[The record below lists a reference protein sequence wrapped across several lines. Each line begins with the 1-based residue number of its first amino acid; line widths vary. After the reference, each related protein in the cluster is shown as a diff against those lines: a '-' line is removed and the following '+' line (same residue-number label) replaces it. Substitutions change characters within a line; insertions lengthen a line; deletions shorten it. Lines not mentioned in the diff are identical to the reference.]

1 MFKTGI
7 IVMIITMLSR
17 ILGLARTMIIATIF
31 GASYITD
38 AYFSAFKIAN
48 LFRQLLGEGA
58 LGTVFIPLYNEKEV
72 KFGEKEAKKFIFSI
86 LNLLFLFLIIITA
99 FNLFFSKDII
109 NFIANGYDEKT
120 KDLASILLKIMSSY
134 ILFIGLSGMIC
145 AILNNF
151 KKFIIPA
158 STSLLFNISIIFF
171 AIKYSEK
178 FGIYALAIGVT
189 VGGIL
194 QLLITL
200 PSFFKIVKTY
210 SFKID
215 FKDEYLK
222 RIFVLIIP
230 MLVGIFARQINS
242 IFDVYFASSLK
253 SGSVTALEN
262 ATRIYNLPLGVFAI
276 SLSTIVYPHL
286 SKSIE
291 KKDINE
297 AKSYIEQGLKI
308 LAFFIIPSIIV
319 LTLYSKEVISLIL
332 GYGNYKNEAIKLTS
346 ESLFYY
352 VIGLY
357 FYSAIHLLSRAFYS
371 MKNTKLPV
379 MFSIISIFINILLNY
394 LLVKKF
400 RHMGLAL
407 STSISAMVNF
417 LLLYFVFNKKYFK
430 LDLFKI
436 VRFFLIVTT
445 ISIIAFI
452 ISLYFSN
459 ILIKL
464 LIFIL
469 IYLLIWSYPIK
480 RKGKDVF
487 KY

>member
-1 MFKTGI
+1 MFRTGI

-17 ILGLARTMIIATIF
+17 ILGLIRTIIIATIF
-31 GASYITD
+31 GANYTTD

-72 KFGEKEAKKFIFSI
+72 KFGEKEAKNLIFSV
-86 LNLLFLFLIIITA
+86 LNLLFIFLILITA
-99 FNLFFSKDII
+99 LNLFFSKNII
-109 NFIANGYDEKT
+109 SFIANGYDEKT
-120 KDLASILLKIMSSY
+120 KKLASILLKIMSSY

-158 STSLLFNISIIFF
+158 STSLLFNISIIIF
-171 AIKYSEK
+171 AIRYSK
-178 FGIYALAIGVT
+178 NLGVYALATGVT

-194 QLLITL
+194 QLVITL
-200 PSFFKIVKTY
+200 PSFFKIVKIY

-222 RIFVLIIP
+222 KIFVLIIP
-230 MLVGIFARQINS
+230 MLAGIFARQINS
-242 IFDVYFASSLK
+242 VFDVYFASYLK
-253 SGSVTALEN
+253 SGSVSALEN

-276 SLSTIVYPHL
+276 SLSTIIYPHL

-291 KKDINE
+291 KKDLNE

-308 LAFFIIPSIIV
+308 LAFFIIPSIFI
-319 LTLYSKEVISLIL
+319 LTLYSKNIIFLIL
-332 GYGNYKNEAIKLTS
+332 GYGKYTNEAIKLTS

-352 VIGLY
+352 VLGLY

-371 MKNTKLPV
+371 MKNTKTPV
-379 MFSIISIFINILLNY
+379 IFSIISIFINIILNY
-394 LLVKKF
+394 LLIKQLK
-400 RHMGLAL
+400 HIGLAL
-407 STSISAMVNF
+407 STSISAMINF
-417 LLLYFVFNKKYFK
+417 LLLYFIFNKRYFK
-430 LDLFKI
+430 LNLFKI
-436 VRFFLIVTT
+436 VRFILIVSLIAT
-445 ISIIAFI
+445 IAFI
-452 ISLYFSN
+452 VSLYFNN
-459 ILIKL
+459 IFIKL
-464 LIFIL
+464 FSFVT
-469 IYLLIWSYPIK
+469 IYLIIWSYPIK
-480 RKGKDVF
+480 RKGKNVF